1 MLARHIAE
9 RWFGHIEEWPVVA
22 PGDLVG
28 YLLREATLAPEL
40 WHQKAYLARVV
51 TAAPDGT
58 LRDAGILPLAHVLD
72 GMTEDVAAMTIESDG
87 QGGLYPVAY
96 VRRGGALSEHPLPPE
111 PLLDFTTADHQE
123 ALADAVARLIAV
135 VQART

>member
-1 MLARHIAE
+1 M
-9 RWFGHIEEWPVVA
+9 A

-28 YLLREATLAPEL
+28 YLLREATFAPEL

-72 GMTEDVAAMTIESDG
+72 GMTEDVVAMTIESDG

-96 VRRGGALSEHPLPPE
+96 VRRDGALSEHPLPSE
-111 PLLDFTTADHQE
+111 PLLDFATEGHRA
-123 ALADAVARLIAV
+123 ALAERS
-135 VQART
+135 RG